1 MIAIKLL
8 IFPLHLAW
16 TELIIYL
23 IIDLAILRQLSR
35 LFKYGR
41 GNLARIELQ
50 ATIECLCL
58 HLWRLEHFV
67 PAVSLNLIGPPLVGV
82 MAQLAH
88 LAVGHEQRLY
98 IVVIK
103 LIELVVLLPGLY
115 CAICVLGRV
124 GCRLLID

>member
-1 MIAIKLL
+1 MLKLL
-8 IFPLHLAW
+8 RHLTVTW
-16 TELIIYL
+16 LIICL

-35 LFKYGR
+35 LLENGR
-41 GNLARIELQ
+41 GNLARVELQ

-58 HLWRLEHFV
+58 HFWRLGHFV
-67 PAVSLNLIGPPLVGV
+67 LAVSFDLIGLPLVGV

-88 LAVGHEQRLY
+88 FAVGHEQRFY

-103 LIELVVLLPGLY
+103 LVELIVLLQGLH

-124 GCRLLID
+124 GSRLLID